1 MELSTI
7 SERIKAVRK
16 HFGMSQRDFADGIY
30 LSHSFF
36 AKIET
41 GTRAGNH
48 RVYEL
53 ISNRYKVNKKW
64 LLTGKGT
71 MFDENQPDPELLE
84 LLDIMEELDPIFKA
98 CIIQQVKLMANL
110 HRMSQA
116 KTERLIEQSKEK
128 TESQDAE

>member
-1 MELSTI
+1 MEPSTI
-7 SERIKAVRK
+7 NERIKAARK

-41 GTRAGNH
+41 GDRKGNR

-53 ISNRYKVNKKW
+53 ISHRYKVNKKW
-64 LLTGKGT
+64 LLSGKGT
-71 MFDENQPDPELLE
+71 MFDESQPEPELLE
-84 LLDIMEELDPIFKA
+84 LLGIMEDLYPLFRD

-110 HRMSQA
+110 HRMSRA
-116 KTERLIEQSKEK
+116 KAEREK
-128 TESQDAE
+128 AESQPAE